1 MSKADS
7 IEFYLK
13 SFSDT
18 KIKLGTVKLSEYMNL
33 STSSQLPRLSVL
45 DIAKGITGR
54 NIARIEQTDPTV
66 QVAMKLVKIWQTLA
80 LEKGRIYNPTDVQP
94 LYITED
100 MRKNLGKINKD
111 ISLTDANLA
120 ETLKPFIDIS
130 QISDDQAFEVV
141 KTGQYCQRSSISTG
155 IFSVLNFRHY

>member
-1 MSKADS
+1 
-7 IEFYLK
+7 
-13 SFSDT
+13 
-18 KIKLGTVKLSEYMNL
+18 
-33 STSSQLPRLSVL
+33 
-45 DIAKGITGR
+45 
-54 NIARIEQTDPTV
+54 
-66 QVAMKLVKIWQTLA
+66 MKLVKIWQTLA

-100 MRKNLGKINKD
+100 MRKNLGKINNKD

-141 KTGQYCQRSSISTG
+141 KNWPILPVQQYINR
-155 IFSVLNFRHY
+155 NFLCSQLQALLVVT